1 MNRGAGNLQRISK
14 LAASLDDQFDGFVGG
29 RVLLCDA
36 DSTVYVAAATTKS
49 IETAK
54 TRFCSG
60 VLTAKFLSQAQTVR
74 IELTAAEC
82 KKAGRYKLRGVKLYQ
97 SNRDK
102 DRKPGLVEPLRK
114 AIGRNMFNV
123 PAGEDWYVNLNF
135 EVEADD
141 TLIIDAWSIGIE
153 DAVIYSA
160 DKDLRCWP
168 GRFLDPYENQVL
180 EPCKGIG
187 TLWWHETKSAKSLIG
202 HGPIFFWAQMIMG
215 DTADAIAGLQK
226 AGKEKAWELI
236 SPYQETNDESVV
248 AELVLRE
255 YMKRDQNPWPEAY
268 GLWLLRTPTYTFAA
282 HLNTLKLSTELRAWL
297 HEKMVEDWYA
307 ETDWRESIGHEEG
320 GAEQA
325 LPDLY

>member
-1 MNRGAGNLQRISK
+1 MDLPE
-14 LAASLDDQFDGFVGG
+14 QFDGYVGG
-29 RVLLCDA
+29 RILLCDA
-36 DSTVYVAAATTKS
+36 DSTVYVAAATTS
-49 IETAK
+49 NLETAK

-60 VLTAKFLSQAQTVR
+60 VLTSKFLAQAQSVR
-74 IELTAAEC
+74 VELTAREC

-97 SNRDK
+97 SNRDQ

-135 EVEADD
+135 EWEADD
-141 TLIIDAWSIGIE
+141 TLIMDAWTIGVE

-168 GRFLDPYENQVL
+168 GRFLDPYDNRVL

-187 TLWWHETKSAKSLIG
+187 TLWWHETKSSRSLIG

-215 DTADAIAGLQK
+215 DAADAIAGLK
-226 AGKEKAWELI
+226 KYGKEKAWEML
-236 SPYQETNDESVV
+236 SSYQESADESAV

-255 YMKRDQNPWPEAY
+255 YMKRGQNPWPEAY
-268 GLWLLRTPTYTFAA
+268 GLWLLRAPEYTFAA
-282 HLNTLKLSTELRAWL
+282 HLNTLTLSKELRAWL
-297 HEKMVEDWYA
+297 HKMMCEEWYA
-307 ETDWRESIGHEEG
+307 DEDWREVAKENDDS
-320 GAEQA
+320 AE
-325 LPDLY
+325 LPELPCLD

>member
-1 MNRGAGNLQRISK
+1 MSRLQRL
-14 LAASLDDQFDGFVGG
+14 LATAGAIDEDQFDGYVAG

-36 DSTVYVAAATTKS
+36 DSTVYVAAATTKN

-60 VLTAKFLSQAQTVR
+60 VLTAKFLANAQSVR

-114 AIGRNMFNV
+114 AIGRNMFNI
-123 PAGEDWYVNLNF
+123 PDGEDWYVHLNF
-135 EVEADD
+135 DVEADD
-141 TLIIDAWSIGIE
+141 TLIMDAWTLGLE
-153 DAVIYSA
+153 HAVIYSA

-168 GRFLDPYENQVL
+168 GRFLDPYDNKVL

-187 TLWWHETKSAKSLIG
+187 TLWWHETKSDKSLIG
-202 HGPIFFWAQMIMG
+202 HGPIFFWAQMLMG
-215 DTADAIAGLQK
+215 DSADAIAGLVK
-226 AGKEKAWELI
+226 CGKQRAWDLLG
-236 SPYQETNDESVV
+236 SYQETEDESAV

-255 YMKRDQNPWPEAY
+255 YMAKDQNPWPEAVA
-268 GLWLLRTPTYTFAA
+268 LWLLRTPEYTFAA
-282 HLNTLKLSTELRAWL
+282 HLNTLTLSKELRVWL
-297 HEKMVEDWYA
+297 HKKLMEKWY
-307 ETDWRESIGHEEG
+307 EESDWRDTAAPTEECDG
-320 GAEQA
+320 LS
-325 LPDLY
+325 LPTL